1 MLGNFEFCS
10 PGNRHGLDDLAADIA
25 DDLHFRLV
33 AASCRSHPAAT
44 LARSTVM
51 TTVTLPEVSRVM
63 EIVTIDPSKRSRKPG
78 KAEDWQKKKRGATPG
93 TLFREGG

>member
-1 MLGNFEFCS
+1 
-10 PGNRHGLDDLAADIA
+10 
-25 DDLHFRLV
+25 
-33 AASCRSHPAAT
+33 
-44 LARSTVM
+44 M